1 MVPDNSI
8 IILGNI
14 MKKKFIS
21 ETELINDSFRLAV
34 KIFNS
39 GFRPNFLVGLW
50 RGGSTVGIYV
60 QECLQHLGVKTDH
73 ISIRTSYEGAPNY
86 QAMISSERGIG
97 VHGLQYLL
105 ENLNY
110 DDKLLIVDD
119 VFSSGLSIDA
129 VINRL
134 SQRTKR
140 NMPHDYRV
148 AVPWFKPDRNCTARE
163 PDFFISTTDD
173 WLVLPYEMAGLSHDE
188 IRKNKPE
195 LSSILNEI
203 DLSGRY
209 DL

>member
-1 MVPDNSI
+1 MVPDNST
-8 IILGNI
+8 IILGNL

-140 NMPHDYRV
+140 NMPHDCRV
-148 AVPWFKPDRNCTARE
+148 AVPWFKPDRNCTVRE

-188 IRKNKPE
+188 ILKNKPG
-195 LSSILNEI
+195 LSSILDEI